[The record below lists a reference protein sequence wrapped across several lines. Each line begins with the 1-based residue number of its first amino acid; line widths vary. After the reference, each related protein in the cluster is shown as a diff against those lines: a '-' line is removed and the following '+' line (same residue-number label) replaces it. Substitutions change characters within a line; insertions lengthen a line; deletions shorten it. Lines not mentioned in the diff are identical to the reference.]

1 MKRSYWVFA
10 LFLLLL
16 VGCGKSTE
24 QEVSERF
31 EKKEQQVANGVT
43 VTPILETASMPVPTP
58 TVAPTSTPMPTS
70 TTMPTPTIVL
80 EDYGDDI
87 FVFDREYTNEWA
99 WIEVCFWLKDAD
111 GNPIADELCELEVN
125 GRTMIKSPM
134 VVDYYD
140 SRLFAVTDEEGK
152 AEFIVLEQKED
163 GDTVIDLVITTSD
176 SRHTEKIYCVDPVR
190 TVPTKP
196 EVTVQQTEYIKLS
209 WEKDY
214 DARWYYIERRVNDGE
229 YELVEKTDLYD
240 WYSDSDVKSGN
251 TYYYRVYGGNYAGYS
266 EVCEVCVPFIAP
278 MEDLGELKV
287 NDVEVNVIS
296 HISEE
301 QASVLLEL
309 LQEGGAFLE
318 QCRKDAD
325 IVDAV
330 QRTAEFL
337 RAKDGVAEVG
347 ISEGYSSIWFVT
359 ESGIM
364 GAISVGGD
372 DKMD

>member
-24 QEVSERF
+24 QEISERF

-359 ESGIM
+359 GSGIM
-364 GAISVGGD
+364 GAISVDGD